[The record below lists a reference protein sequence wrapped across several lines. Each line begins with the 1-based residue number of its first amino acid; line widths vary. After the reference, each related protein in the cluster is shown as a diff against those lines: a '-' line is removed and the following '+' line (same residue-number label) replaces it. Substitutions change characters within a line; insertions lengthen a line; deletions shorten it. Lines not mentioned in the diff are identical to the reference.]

1 MTNKSYLNLLTVL
14 LRAFKSLKLELS
26 ILHSQITKIPKSYDW
41 YFLAKGFE
49 ATHLWLIFRH
59 EWKFQLIAEG
69 QLAIKYIRKWQ
80 RGSTDR
86 KTLYHS
92 IMRNFSEIWIN
103 WMCNYPIEM
112 TSSSFSS
119 AMTLSLSF
127 VFQML
132 AIWILTYKLLV
143 ALIKSYFIKA
153 AIRALS
159 CLLI

>member
-1 MTNKSYLNLLTVL
+1 MTNKSSLNLLTVL
-14 LRAFKSLKLELS
+14 LRAFKSLILELYYT
-26 ILHSQITKIPKSYDW
+26 LYITKIPKSYDW

-49 ATHLWLIFRH
+49 ATHLWLIFRQK
-59 EWKFQLIAEG
+59 WKFQLIAEG

-112 TSSSFSS
+112 TSSFSS
-119 AMTLSLSF
+119 AMTLSHSF
-127 VFQML
+127 F
-132 AIWILTYKLLV
+132 K
-143 ALIKSYFIKA
+143 
-153 AIRALS
+153 
-159 CLLI
+159 CLQFGY